1 MIDLSEIRGI
11 YLYPGFTDMRCGIKT
26 LTIKVAAS
34 FGPEEYKKS
43 LFVFCGRNKHSIK
56 ILEIDDDG
64 TWLYQKRFHD
74 GRFRWPKKGESA
86 TVSLTRRQIQWLLDG
101 LSIVQKDASK
111 EIDEMILC

>member
-11 YLYPGFTDMRCGIKT
+11 YLYPGFTDMRCGIRT

-86 TVSLTRRQIQWLLDG
+86 TVSLTRRQIQWLLEDRK
-101 LSIVQKDASK
+101 SVV
-111 EIDEMILC
+111 